1 MVKSVPRRLGHII
14 WPAMVTM
21 LVLLAIYV
29 SGGRLLM
36 GALPGFQDEIER
48 ALSQRVPGEVSV
60 AGMVGSMEG
69 FSPTVSFS
77 QFSIRV
83 DGYEEGWIHLNAARI
98 RLDPWQS
105 LLSRALRFDELT
117 LMEPTI
123 KWQIGRQRGPFRL
136 PDNVRDLLNT
146 FDSVQIRNAT
156 LINEVEESDKTVSL
170 APLRVHIDMVRERSR
185 RTVNVSVE
193 APEGQLLTAQGF
205 GIGDPLLFDRFYGEL
220 YGQLTGLGLSYLGP
234 LLGHSVTAD
243 GTANFWW
250 QASGGVP
257 SGVIQ
262 GAFENLT
269 VADNDSFYLKK
280 LHFEAAIDG
289 TADATQLFIQNGQ
302 LASEE
307 IQAEIPRLQ
316 VTQGAEGWELRTQ
329 QFEVAPLMTILV
341 ASQILPE
348 STNTMLIGLNPTGR
362 VEGLSLAIDA
372 LTDPF
377 SAWAVEAE
385 VIDVAMRPFRKAP
398 GLVGIDATIAAT
410 DQGAQAWIRATDFQI
425 ELPRVY
431 SAPIVL
437 PSVTGTLA
445 GRWRRD
451 ALFLEQGLFLAE
463 APGHAAKVQFAI
475 DIPLSKVSSSPL
487 DMRFSAAVT
496 DAPIAIRDAYVPYR
510 LPERSY
516 KWLKTAPTAGH
527 IDEAIFLWHGGFRPY
542 GDDGQTMQLAAELS
556 DVSLDYQLGWPPAQ
570 ITSGQ
575 LRIDDTQIAVWSP
588 GTTVAGTTLERA
600 AVNIALAR
608 GTTPL
613 TIQAVSRNNALDIQQ
628 TLAQLPALAFAGPIV
643 NDLQIAG
650 DADTEL
656 RIAFDLKKPSDTL
669 DVSVGVTLDN
679 ARIGSNLLA
688 LQADKVTGQIGYQ
701 TTTGF
706 YGTDLS
712 ATLFGRPVSV
722 DIGPHLTNRTDTVLA
737 ATFQFEAAV
746 ADISAWR
753 PISVAIPAEGV
764 APVTVTVTVAD
775 AVAVDIRSD
784 LEGVAIDLPLPWGKA
799 VESRAPLHVQWSNR
813 ASPVWRAFWFGRLS
827 AVADFS
833 LPDAAVA
840 TIDVTPRTRPAAN
853 PLALPDS
860 GLLLI
865 GFLPSLDISEWSSLG
880 LSPTTPSLGESV
892 PVSVHALRVG
902 QLRWRGE
909 ELGELLLGAT
919 VEGARVDAQFSLPW
933 LSAAFQQK
941 VLLPQGSAEAPLDGS
956 LTRQLSI
963 DALDLDGL
971 PDMADQWVD
980 AVPPT
985 PDKVSPH
992 WTPLVV
998 KVNEIY
1004 RTHNSLGDIAFV
1016 VDYDQSVGWE
1026 FRDITGDFL
1035 GVEWLPSTRIGW
1047 RIAPDG
1053 QQTSLSLA
1061 AELSDISE
1069 SLALI
1074 GVAPLVETRGG
1085 NLKADWRWQGGPADF
1100 SAASISG
1107 VMDLQMA
1114 SGSFTSANAEAEG
1127 ALRLLSL
1134 LNLSGLL
1141 RRANIN
1147 QLFDPGVTFD
1157 QAKGR
1162 FEFSEGLLTIPAFS
1176 IEGSGGYFSFSS
1188 DIDLISETVDG
1199 ELVVT
1204 LPLVE
1209 NIPWVAALAGG
1220 LPIAAGTYLV
1230 SKVFEEQV
1238 NRLSSGVY
1246 SVSGDLESPEVIFER
1261 VFDASSRANDAQD

>member
-1 MVKSVPRRLGHII
+1 MVRSVPLRLGHVI

-36 GALPGFQDEIER
+36 GALSDFQDEIER
-48 ALSQRVPGEVSV
+48 ALTQRIPGEVSV
-60 AGMVGSMEG
+60 AGIVGGMEG

-117 LMEPTI
+117 LTEPTI
-123 KWQIGRQRGPFRL
+123 KWQIGRQERPFRL
-136 PDNVRDLLNT
+136 PGNVRDLLNT
-146 FDSVQIRNAT
+146 FDSIQIRNAT
-156 LINEVEESDKTVSL
+156 LINEVEDGGTTASL
-170 APLRVHIDMVRERSR
+170 APLRVHIGMVRERSR
-185 RTVNVSVE
+185 RTVNISIE

-205 GIGDPLLFDRFYGEL
+205 GTGDPLLFDRFYGEL
-220 YGQLTGLGLSYLGP
+220 YGQVTGLGLSYLGP
-234 LLGHSVTAD
+234 LLGHSMTAD
-243 GTANFWW
+243 GIAHFWW
-250 QASGGVP
+250 QASDGVT

-269 VADNDSFYLKK
+269 VVDNESFLLEK

-289 TADATQLFIQNGQ
+289 STDATQLFIQSGQ
-302 LASEE
+302 LASGE

-316 VTQGAEGWELRTQ
+316 VTKGARGWALRTQ
-329 QFEVAPLMTILV
+329 QFEVAPLMTVLV

-348 STNTMLIGLNPTGR
+348 SINTTLTTLNPTGR
-362 VEGLSLAIDA
+362 VEALSLAVDA

-377 SAWAVEAE
+377 GAWSLDAE
-385 VIDVAMRPFRKAP
+385 IIDVETKPLRKVP
-398 GLVGIDATIAAT
+398 GLAGVDATIAAT
-410 DQGAQAWIRATDFQI
+410 DQGAKAWIHATDFQL

-431 SAPIVL
+431 RDPIVL
-437 PSVTGTLA
+437 PSLTGTLA

-451 ALFLEQGLFLAE
+451 ALFLEQGVFLVE
-463 APGHAAKVQFAI
+463 APAHAAKLQFAI
-475 DIPLSKVSSSPL
+475 DVPLSRGSSIPLA
-487 DMRFSAAVT
+487 MRLSAAVV
-496 DAPIAIRDAYVPYR
+496 DAPLAISDAYLPYR
-510 LPERSY
+510 MPARSY
-516 KWLKTAPTAGH
+516 EWLQTALTVGH

-542 GDDGQTMQLAAELS
+542 GDASQTMQLAAELS
-556 DVSLDYQLGWPPAQ
+556 EVSLNYQSGWPPAQ
-570 ITSGQ
+570 MSSGR

-588 GTTVAGTTLERA
+588 GTKVAGTILERA
-600 AVNIALAR
+600 AVNIALAP
-608 GTTPL
+608 GTVPL
-613 TIQAVSRNNALDIQQ
+613 TIQAISGNNALDIQQ
-628 TLAQLPALAFAGPIV
+628 TLTQLPALAFADPV
-643 NDLQIAG
+643 VDDLQIAG

-656 RIAFDLKKPSDTL
+656 RIAFDLKNPSDTL
-669 DVSVGVTLDN
+669 DVNVGLTLDN
-679 ARIGSNLLA
+679 ARIGSDLLA
-688 LQADKVTGQIGYQ
+688 LQADKLTGLVGYR

-706 YGTDLS
+706 YSTDLS
-712 ATLFGRPVSV
+712 ATIFGRPVSV
-722 DIGPHLTNRTDTVLA
+722 DIGPHLTTRTDTVLA
-737 ATFQFEAAV
+737 AALQFEVAV
-746 ADISAWR
+746 SDISAWQ
-753 PISVAIPAEGV
+753 PIGVTLPAEGV
-764 APVTVTVTVAD
+764 APITVAVTVAD
-775 AVAVDIRSD
+775 TVAVDIRSD
-784 LEGVAIDLPLPWGKA
+784 LEGVAIDLPLPWGKG
-799 VESRAPLHVQWSNR
+799 VGSRAPLHVQWSNQ
-813 ASPVWRAFWFGRLS
+813 ASPAWRAFWFGRFS

-840 TIDVTPRTRPAAN
+840 TIEVTPRTRPAAD
-853 PLALPDS
+853 PLELPDS
-860 GLLLI
+860 GVLLT
-865 GFLPSLDISEWSSLG
+865 GFLPSLDLGEWPSLG
-880 LSPTTPSLGESV
+880 LSSAALSLDESV

-909 ELGELLLGAT
+909 ELGELFLEAT
-919 VEGARVDAQFSLPW
+919 VEGDRVDAQFSLPW
-933 LSAAFQQK
+933 LRGMFQQQI
-941 VLLPQGSAEAPLDGS
+941 LLPQDRAEEPFDGS
-956 LTRQLSI
+956 LNRQLSI
-963 DALDLDGL
+963 AFLDLDGL
-971 PDMADQWVD
+971 PNMADQWVD

-985 PDKVSPH
+985 LDEVSPQ

-998 KVNEIY
+998 KVSEIY
-1004 RTHNSLGDIAFV
+1004 RTHNRLGDIAFV
-1016 VDYDQSVGWE
+1016 VDYDQLAGWE

-1047 RIAPDG
+1047 RIAPEG

-1061 AELSDISE
+1061 AELSDVSE

-1085 NLKADWRWQGGPADF
+1085 NLKADWRWQGGPAEF
-1100 SAASISG
+1100 SAASITG

-1162 FEFSEGLLTIPAFS
+1162 FEFAEGLLTIPAFS

-1188 DIDLISETVDG
+1188 DIDLMSETVDG

-1220 LPIAAGTYLV
+1220 LPIAAGSYLV

-1246 SVSGDLESPEVIFER
+1246 SVRGDLESPEVIFER
-1261 VFDASSRANDAQD
+1261 VFDASSRTNDAED

>member
-1 MVKSVPRRLGHII
+1 
-14 WPAMVTM
+14 MVTM
-21 LVLLAIYV
+21 LVVLAIYV

-36 GALPGFQDEIER
+36 GALSGFQDEIER

-60 AGMVGSMEG
+60 AGIVGGMEG

-83 DGYEEGWIHLNAARI
+83 DGYEEGWINLNAARI

-117 LMEPTI
+117 LTEPQI
-123 KWQIGRQRGPFRL
+123 KWRIGRQQSLFRL

-156 LINEVEESDKTVSL
+156 LINEVEEGDTTVSL
-170 APLRVHIDMVRERSR
+170 TPLRVHIDMVRERSR

-205 GIGDPLLFDRFYGEL
+205 GTGDPLLFDRFYGEL

-234 LLGHSVTAD
+234 LLGYSVTAD
-243 GTANFWW
+243 GIANFWW

-257 SGVIQ
+257 TGVIQ

-269 VADNDSFYLKK
+269 VADNDSFYLEQ

-289 TADATQLFIQNGQ
+289 SADATQFFIQKGQ
-302 LASEE
+302 LVSGQ

-316 VTQGAEGWELRTQ
+316 VTQRAEGWELRTQ
-329 QFEVAPLMTILV
+329 QFEVAPLISVLML
-341 ASQILPE
+341 SQILPE
-348 STNTMLIGLNPTGR
+348 STNTMLTTLNPGGR
-362 VEGLSLAIDA
+362 VEALSLAIDA

-385 VIDVAMRPFRKAP
+385 VIDVAMRPFRKIP

-410 DQGAQAWIRATDFQI
+410 DRGAQAWIRATDFQL

-431 SAPIVL
+431 RDPIVF

-463 APGHAAKVQFAI
+463 APAHAAKVQFAI
-475 DIPLSKVSSSPL
+475 DIPLSKGSSSPL
-487 DMRFSAAVT
+487 AMRLSAAVV
-496 DAPIAIRDAYVPYR
+496 DAPLAIGDAYVPYR
-510 LPERSY
+510 MPERSY
-516 KWLKTAPTAGH
+516 EWLKTALADGH
-527 IDEAIFLWHGGFRPY
+527 IEEAIFLWHGGLRPY
-542 GDDGQTMQLAAELS
+542 GDAGQTVQLAAELS
-556 DVSLDYQLGWPPAQ
+556 DVSLDYQLGWPPAL
-570 ITSGQ
+570 ISGGQ

-588 GTTVAGTTLERA
+588 STTVAGTTFERA
-600 AVNIALAR
+600 TVNIALAP
-608 GTTPL
+608 GTAPL
-613 TIQAVSRNNALDIQQ
+613 TIQALSRDGAVDIQH
-628 TLAQLPALAFAGPIV
+628 TLAQLPALAFADPIV
-643 NDLQIAG
+643 NDLQIVG

-656 RIAFDLKKPSDTL
+656 RIAFDLKNLLDTL
-669 DVSVGVTLDN
+669 DVNVGLTLDN
-679 ARIGSNLLA
+679 ARIGSNLLG
-688 LQADKVTGQIGYQ
+688 LQADKLTGKVGYQ

-706 YGTDLS
+706 YSTDLS
-712 ATLFGRPVSV
+712 ATIFGRPVAV
-722 DIGPHLTNRTDTVLA
+722 DIGPHLTTRTDTVLA

-753 PISVAIPAEGV
+753 PTSVNIPAQGV
-764 APVTVTVTVAD
+764 APVTVKVTVAE

-784 LEGVAIDLPLPWGKA
+784 LEGVAIDLPMPWGKVA
-799 VESRAPLHVQWSNR
+799 GSRAPLHVQWSSE
-813 ASPVWRAFWFGRLS
+813 ASPAWRAFWFGRFS

-833 LPDAAVA
+833 QPDAVLA

-853 PLALPDS
+853 PLMLQDS
-860 GLLLI
+860 GVLLT
-865 GFLPSLDISEWSSLG
+865 GFLPAFDPLEWSSLG
-880 LSPTTPSLGESV
+880 LSSTAPSLGKTV
-892 PVSVHALRVG
+892 PVTVHALRIG

-909 ELGELLLGAT
+909 ELGALTLGAT
-919 VEGARVDAQFSLPW
+919 VEGDRVDAQFSLPW
-933 LSAAFQQK
+933 VRGTFQQQF
-941 VLLPQGSAEAPLDGS
+941 LLPQSSAVEQLDGS
-956 LTRQLSI
+956 LDRQLTI
-963 DALDLDGL
+963 AFLDLDGL

-980 AVPPT
+980 AMPPT
-985 PDKVSPH
+985 PDEVLPQWS
-992 WTPLVV
+992 PLVV
-998 KVNEIY
+998 KVSEIY
-1004 RTHNSLGDIAFV
+1004 RAHNSLGDIALV
-1016 VDYDQSVGWE
+1016 VDYDQSDGWE
-1026 FRDITGDFL
+1026 FRDITGNFL
-1035 GVEWLPSTRIGW
+1035 GIEWLPSTRIGW
-1047 RIAPDG
+1047 RIAPEG
-1053 QQTSLSLA
+1053 QETSLSLA
-1061 AELSDISE
+1061 AELSDIGE

-1074 GVAPLVETRGG
+1074 GVARLVETRGG

-1100 SAASISG
+1100 SATSIQG

-1162 FEFSEGLLTIPAFS
+1162 FEFAEGLLTIPAFS

-1188 DIDLISETVDG
+1188 DIDLMSETVDG

-1246 SVSGDLESPEVIFER
+1246 SVRGDLESPEVIFER
-1261 VFDASSRANDAQD
+1261 VFDASSRANDAED